1 MSHPRGRRARL
12 IVVAVVA
19 AIALVGGTWAM
30 ALRFQSPAQ
39 RDAAALPPAAQPV
52 VVPVERGDLVER
64 TTVMS
69 TASAQGART
78 LEIPLSS
85 GVSVVTRAGVG
96 VGADLASGAVVVWIN
111 GRPVFALR
119 GAFPLFRDI
128 GPGDTGDDVRM
139 VQQALADL
147 GYAIA
152 PDGQF
157 GAFTAQCVTDLYRSV
172 GAEPPTRAVGTSNS
186 DGAAAQ
192 ATSDTTS
199 EDQTATGATP
209 GVASASGEASA
220 DAPKTEVFVRASEV
234 MVVSDLP
241 VQVLVSPAVGTT
253 LSAETGTLEVAGKG
267 VSLGASVPGSVAA
280 RLSTDTTASAE
291 VDGQK
296 IDMRVSSVKS
306 GGAEGQSGGGAD
318 STVEFVPT
326 QGAIPS
332 EWAGREDVLV
342 TVDLSQPVTGALL
355 VPQRAIATDASGS
368 TSVLV
373 EQEDASFAQVRVTQ
387 EACVGGMCA
396 ITDVDG
402 VAEGA
407 KVRVD
412 R

>member
-12 IVVAVVA
+12 IVVAIVA
-19 AIALVGGTWAM
+19 AIALVGGTWVV

-39 RDAAALPPAAQPV
+39 RDAAALPPTVQPV

-85 GVSVVTRAGVG
+85 GVNVVTRAGVST
-96 VGADLASGAVVVWIN
+96 GADLASGAVVVWIN
-111 GRPVFALR
+111 GRPVFALQ

-147 GYAIA
+147 GCAIT

-157 GAFTAQCVTDLYRSV
+157 GAFTAQCVTNLYRSV
-172 GAEPPTRAVGTSNS
+172 GAEPPTRAVGAS
-186 DGAAAQ
+186 DSAEPTTQ
-192 ATSDTTS
+192 ASSDTTG
-199 EDQTATGATP
+199 EDQSTTGATP
-209 GVASASGEASA
+209 GVASAAGETSA
-220 DAPKTEVFVRASEV
+220 GAPKTEVFVRASEV
-234 MVVSDLP
+234 MVASGLP
-241 VQVLVSPAVGTT
+241 VRVLAAPTVGTT
-253 LSAETGTLEVAGKG
+253 MSADTAGLKVAGQG
-267 VSLGASVPGSVAA
+267 VSLDASVPGSVAA

-296 IDMRVSSVKS
+296 IDVRVSSVKS
-306 GGAEGQSGGGAD
+306 GDAQGQSGGGSD

-326 QGAIPS
+326 QGDIPT

-342 TVDLSQPVTGALL
+342 TVNLSQPVTGALL

-373 EQEDASFAQVRVTQ
+373 EQDDASFTQVRVTQ

-402 VAEGA
+402 IAEGA